1 LAISEDQNQFTIQI
15 GARETGGRF
24 IENKAFSMSVKAY
37 LEIFV
42 YLAKVSD
49 SGKFGENFQIVL
61 I

>member
-1 LAISEDQNQFTIQI
+1 
-15 GARETGGRF
+15 
-24 IENKAFSMSVKAY
+24 MSVKAY